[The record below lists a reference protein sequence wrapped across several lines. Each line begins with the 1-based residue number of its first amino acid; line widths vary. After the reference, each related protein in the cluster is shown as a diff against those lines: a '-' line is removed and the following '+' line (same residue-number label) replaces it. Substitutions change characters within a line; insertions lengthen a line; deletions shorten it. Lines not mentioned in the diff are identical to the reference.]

1 MSVVINGHCKLGKS
15 LGVSPAAG
23 EKYCRSNRKRNYV
36 ISRAGAL
43 RRSKL
48 ILFVLVLVL
57 VLENQDF
64 IEDEYEYKDDDES
77 RTLKPGVELHKK

>member
-1 MSVVINGHCKLGKS
+1 V
-15 LGVSPAAG
+15 VSPAAG
-23 EKYCRSNRKRNYV
+23 EKYCRSNRKRDFV
-36 ISRAGAL
+36 ISYAGAI

-64 IEDEYEYKDDDES
+64 IEDEHEDDDES
-77 RTLKPGVELHKK
+77 RTLKPGVELHKKWHRIHKVSYEVSG

>member
-1 MSVVINGHCKLGKS
+1 MWVAINIHCKLRKS
-15 LGVSPAAG
+15 IGVTSFLGVSPAAG
-23 EKYCRSNRKRNYV
+23 EKYCRSNRKRNFV
-36 ISRAGAL
+36 ISHAGAI

-48 ILFVLVLVL
+48 ILFVLVL

-64 IEDEYEYKDDDES
+64 IEDEDDDES

>member
-1 MSVVINGHCKLGKS
+1 MSVVINGHCKLRKS

-23 EKYCRSNRKRNYV
+23 EKYCRSNRKINYV
-36 ISRAGAL
+36 ISHAGAL

-48 ILFVLVLVL
+48 ILFVLVL

-64 IEDEYEYKDDDES
+64 IEDEYEYKDNDES

>member
-1 MSVVINGHCKLGKS
+1 M
-15 LGVSPAAG
+15 
-23 EKYCRSNRKRNYV
+23 
-36 ISRAGAL
+36 GAFS
-43 RRSKL
+43 RSKL

-64 IEDEYEYKDDDES
+64 IEDEHQYEADDEF